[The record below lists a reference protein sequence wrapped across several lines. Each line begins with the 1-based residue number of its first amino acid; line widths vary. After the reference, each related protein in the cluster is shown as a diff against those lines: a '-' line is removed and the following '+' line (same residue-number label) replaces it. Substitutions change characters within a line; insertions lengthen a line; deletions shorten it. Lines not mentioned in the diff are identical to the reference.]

1 MKINNPIIHGLILL
15 RIVCLVDTLLV
26 HSLFFYFIL
35 LNFHCTK
42 YIYYMYN
49 EASLQQ
55 VHTQQGKLQNYFV
68 LPVFRLY
75 TAQLY
80 QNIECK
86 E

>member
-1 MKINNPIIHGLILL
+1 
-15 RIVCLVDTLLV
+15 
-26 HSLFFYFIL
+26 
-35 LNFHCTK
+35 
-42 YIYYMYN
+42 MYN